1 MYNYFI
7 LLAAGSGKR
16 FKSSIPKQY
25 TFYKQKQLLVH
36 SIDKAI
42 KSRLFKKIILVINK
56 KPDWEA
62 IKILIDE
69 WNPDKFVVGH
79 PFTLHG
85 TRQKMTDA
93 AERFSRQ
100 LKHLFKLPVDLIYE
114 RLSSCLLYTSQS
126 PRDS

>member
-42 KSRLFKKIILVINK
+42 KSRLFKKIILVSFQY
-56 KPDWEA
+56 
-62 IKILIDE
+62 
-69 WNPDKFVVGH
+69 KFIISIYDS
-79 PFTLHG
+79 
-85 TRQKMTDA
+85 MTV
-93 AERFSRQ
+93 SR
-100 LKHLFKLPVDLIYE
+100 LCH
-114 RLSSCLLYTSQS
+114 
-126 PRDS
+126 